1 MELSLNKS
9 LNNVVKTSEAKTL
22 ANERV
27 ILLKEIEKV
36 KGELQKA
43 YTNFDYVNDSL
54 MVDYYT
60 YQIKAYET
68 MFEFLIKKAKAMGEI
83 GRAHV

>member
-1 MELSLNKS
+1 MEISLNKS
-9 LNNVVKTSEAKTL
+9 LNNVVKSSEAKAL
-22 ANERV
+22 ASERV

-43 YTNFDYVNDSL
+43 YKNFDYVNDSL

-68 MFEFLIKKAKAMGEI
+68 MFEFLIKKAKAMGINEL
-83 GRAHV
+83 

>member
-1 MELSLNKS
+1 MEISLNKS
-9 LNNVVKTSEAKTL
+9 LNNVVKTSEAKAM

-43 YTNFDYVNDSL
+43 YKNFDYVNDSL

-68 MFEFLIKKAKAMGEI
+68 MFEFLIKKAKAMGINEL
-83 GRAHV
+83 

>member
-1 MELSLNKS
+1 MEISLNKS
-9 LNNVVKTSEAKTL
+9 LNNVVKTSEAKAL

-43 YTNFDYVNDSL
+43 YKNFDYVNDSL

-68 MFEFLIKKAKAMGEI
+68 MFEFLIKKAKAMGINEL
-83 GRAHV
+83 

>member
-1 MELSLNKS
+1 MEISLNKS
-9 LNNVVKTSEAKTL
+9 LNNVVKTSEAKAL

-27 ILLKEIEKV
+27 VLLDEIEKV

-43 YTNFDYVNDSL
+43 YKNFDYVNDSL

-68 MFEFLIKKAKAMGEI
+68 MFEFLIKKAKAMGINEL
-83 GRAHV
+83 

>member
-1 MELSLNKS
+1 MEISLNKS
-9 LNNVVKTSEAKTL
+9 LNNVVKTSEAKAL
-22 ANERV
+22 ASERV

-36 KGELQKA
+36 KGELHKA
-43 YTNFDYVNDSL
+43 YKNFDYVNDSL

-68 MFEFLIKKAKAMGEI
+68 MFEFLIKKAKAI
-83 GRAHV
+83 GINEL

>member
-1 MELSLNKS
+1 MEISLNKA
-9 LNNVVKTSEAKTL
+9 LNNVVKTSEAKAL
-22 ANERV
+22 ASERV

-43 YTNFDYVNDSL
+43 YKNFDYVNDSL

-68 MFEFLIKKAKAMGEI
+68 MFEFLIKKAKTMGINEL
-83 GRAHV
+83 

>member
-22 ANERV
+22 ASERV

-68 MFEFLIKKAKAMGEI
+68 MFEFLIKKAKAMGINEL
-83 GRAHV
+83 